1 MLYRLSA
8 NKRIT
13 NEISGYPP
21 DWCMLWT
28 CVWAATLTASNAANE
43 YEFCQWE
50 DFAADCPYDDQ
61 VVLIQS
67 AYYGR
72 FILGGR
78 CIDSSYGRMDCGRD
92 VTDIVARNCSARGR
106 CTFPVTSL
114 HASSSSSSNSGG
126 GCPRD
131 LTAHL
136 LVKYTCLKGEEI
148 ELAAYWLDAA
158 AADCVDERPV
168 ARCAANSFVV
178 SSKWLSN
185 GVALRR

>member
-1 MLYRLSA
+1 MLVASSSTLSA
-8 NKRIT
+8 
-13 NEISGYPP
+13 
-21 DWCMLWT
+21 
-28 CVWAATLTASNAANE
+28 AAGSDDE
-43 YEFCQWE
+43 HEFCQWE
-50 DFAADCPYDDQ
+50 LFTAECRHDDQ
-61 VVLIQS
+61 VLLIRS

-92 VTDIVARNCSARGR
+92 VTDVVSRNCSARRR

-114 HASSSSSSNSGG
+114 HAASSSSSGGG

-148 ELAAYWLDAA
+148 ELAV
-158 AADCVDERPV
+158 VD
-168 ARCAANSFVV
+168 
-178 SSKWLSN
+178 
-185 GVALRR
+185 

>member
-1 MLYRLSA
+1 M
-8 NKRIT
+8 
-13 NEISGYPP
+13 
-21 DWCMLWT
+21 
-28 CVWAATLTASNAANE
+28 AAAVTSDE

-50 DFAADCPYDDQ
+50 EFVAECRHDDQ
-61 VVLIQS
+61 VVLVQS

-92 VTDIVARNCSARGR
+92 VTDVVARNCSARRR

-114 HASSSSSSNSGG
+114 HAASSSSSGSGGGG

-148 ELAAYWLDAA
+148 ELAL
-158 AADCVDERPV
+158 C
-168 ARCAANSFVV
+168 
-178 SSKWLSN
+178 
-185 GVALRR
+185 

>member
-1 MLYRLSA
+1 V
-8 NKRIT
+8 T
-13 NEISGYPP
+13 
-21 DWCMLWT
+21 
-28 CVWAATLTASNAANE
+28 AAAVTDDE

-50 DFAADCPYDDQ
+50 NFTGLCRHDNE
-61 VVLIQS
+61 VLLIRS

-92 VTDIVARNCSARGR
+92 VTDVVAGKCSARRR

-114 HASSSSSSNSGG
+114 HAASTGSSG

-148 ELAAYWLDAA
+148 EL
-158 AADCVDERPV
+158 V
-168 ARCAANSFVV
+168 AC
-178 SSKWLSN
+178 
-185 GVALRR
+185 